1 MNPDDLDDPD
11 LRAAIAASLR
21 ESSNHEE
28 NSQNGR
34 QHEVVDLTADSD
46 DDVIPIFPKSNSV
59 IGSETDG
66 DETDSGEEDG
76 DDEDEDLKR
85 AIELS
90 MQSAIADEDGS
101 SRHHLSSIGNNDSKA
116 SNTPISSRAETPASI
131 QAPTQAAGLLGLDR
145 RQMEK
150 ERLERL
156 NKRKAEEPVSDGQR
170 DAKQARTGTPSR
182 SPGPAISVVDTS
194 SGSNSSRTTP
204 AGNDQI
210 QIPSPTP
217 SVQFPNG
224 VVKKTWAFGCR
235 RQGDDIK
242 IEEVFQKSDLQLAV
256 LSSFMW
262 EMEWLF
268 SKLNTAKTRFYLVMQ
283 AKDESTKLQYK
294 SETAAMSNLRLCFPP
309 MDGQVN
315 CMHSKLMLLFHS
327 GYVRIVVP
335 TANLTPYDWGE
346 IGGLMENSVF
356 IIDLPKRTDKDSG
369 FTRTGF
375 YDELTY
381 FLKASTLH
389 ENIIAKL
396 TDYDFSR
403 TAHIAF
409 VHTIGGSHMG
419 DSWRRTGY
427 CGLGRAV
434 NSLGLRTSKPL
445 NIDFVTSSV
454 GSLTDEFLRS
464 IYLACQG
471 DDGSTEY
478 VLRTAK
484 SFPVRSR
491 SNPTQLINKSTAE
504 EWKDR
509 FRVYFPSE
517 TTVND
522 TKGGPQSAGTICFQS
537 RWYTGPKFP
546 RHVLR
551 DCILYVRPDDP
562 ATLPD
567 NSQCRAWA
575 YVGSANLSESA
586 WGRLVQERATKEPK
600 LNCRNWEC
608 GVLMPVISKE
618 DAVSEQN
625 KSPND
630 ESGTML
636 DAFKGIVPVPM
647 RLPAPHGTGGT
658 MGHTGSTVGTCGTGV
673 SAGGPSISLTKATN
687 RDNPGK
693 TRQQE
698 RFVEGVCAMEG
709 DYGMCHGTD
718 ANGNDWTAPL

>member
-182 SPGPAISVVDTS
+182 SPGPAISVVDSS

-283 AKDESTKLQYK
+283 AKDEST
-294 SETAAMSNLRLCFPP
+294 
-309 MDGQVN
+309 
-315 CMHSKLMLLFHS
+315 LMLLFHS

-346 IGGLMENSVF
+346 IGGLMENNRAYCICPHYVTS
-356 IIDLPKRTDKDSG
+356 
-369 FTRTGF
+369 
-375 YDELTY
+375 
-381 FLKASTLH
+381 STL
-389 ENIIAKL
+389 
-396 TDYDFSR
+396 TSC
-403 TAHIAF
+403 
-409 VHTIGGSHMG
+409 GGSHMG

-464 IYLACQG
+464 IYLACQGITLCPG

-551 DCILYVRPDDP
+551 DCVSQRLGLLMHNKILYVRPDDP

-647 RLPAPHGTGGT
+647 RLPAPQY
-658 MGHTGSTVGTCGTGV
+658 
-673 SAGGPSISLTKATN
+673 GPN
-687 RDNPGK
+687 RKPWFNS
-693 TRQQE
+693 E
-698 RFVEGVCAMEG
+698 S
-709 DYGMCHGTD
+709 GM
-718 ANGNDWTAPL
+718 

>member
-21 ESSNHEE
+21 DSSSHED
-28 NSQNGR
+28 SSHNGR

-66 DETDSGEEDG
+66 DETDSGEED
-76 DDEDEDLKR
+76 DDEDEDLKK

-90 MQSAIADEDGS
+90 MQGAIEDEHGS
-101 SRHHLSSIGNNDSKA
+101 SRHHLPSADNNDSKA
-116 SNTPISSRAETPASI
+116 SNTPLSSRAEAPDST
-131 QAPTQAAGLLGLDR
+131 QAPSQTAGLLGMDR

-150 ERLERL
+150 ERLARL
-156 NKRKAEEPVSDGQR
+156 NKRKAEESVSDDQR
-170 DAKQARTGTPSR
+170 DAKHARTGTPPR
-182 SPGPAISVVDTS
+182 SSGPVISVVDTS

-204 AGNDQI
+204 AGDNQPV

-224 VVKKTWAFGCR
+224 VVKKTWAFGCP

-242 IEEVFQKSDLQLAV
+242 IEEVLQKSDLQLAV

-268 SKLNTAKTRFYLVMQ
+268 SKLNTAKTRFCLVMQ
-283 AKDESTKLQYK
+283 AKDEST
-294 SETAAMSNLRLCFPP
+294 
-309 MDGQVN
+309 
-315 CMHSKLMLLFHS
+315 
-327 GYVRIVVP
+327 
-335 TANLTPYDWGE
+335 
-346 IGGLMENSVF
+346 SVF
-356 IIDLPKRTDKDSG
+356 LIDLPKRSDKDSD
-369 FTRTGF
+369 FPRTAF

-396 TDYDFSR
+396 SDYDFSK

-409 VHTIGGSHMG
+409 VHTM
-419 DSWRRTGY
+419 
-427 CGLGRAV
+427 
-434 NSLGLRTSKPL
+434 
-445 NIDFVTSSV
+445 
-454 GSLTDEFLRS
+454 LTLC
-464 IYLACQG
+464 AG

-478 VLRTAK
+478 VLRTTK
-484 SFPVRSR
+484 SFPARSR
-491 SNPTQLINKSTAE
+491 SNPTQLIDKSTAE

-546 RHVLR
+546 RQVLR
-551 DCILYVRPDDP
+551 DC
-562 ATLPD
+562 
-567 NSQCRAWA
+567 
-575 YVGSANLSESA
+575 
-586 WGRLVQERATKEPK
+586 ERATKEPK

-608 GVLMPVISKE
+608 GVLIPVISRG
-618 DAVSEQN
+618 DVVSEQN
-625 KSPND
+625 RSPND

-636 DAFKGIVPVPM
+636 DIFEGIVPVPM
-647 RLPAPHGTGGT
+647 RLPAPQY
-658 MGHTGSTVGTCGTGV
+658 
-673 SAGGPSISLTKATN
+673 GPN
-687 RDNPGK
+687 RKPWFNS
-693 TRQQE
+693 E
-698 RFVEGVCAMEG
+698 S
-709 DYGMCHGTD
+709 GM
-718 ANGNDWTAPL
+718 

>member
-1 MNPDDLDDPD
+1 MNSDDLDDPD

-21 ESSNHEE
+21 DSCNHEE
-28 NSQNGR
+28 SSHNG
-34 QHEVVDLTADSD
+34 QQLEVVDLTADSD
-46 DDVIPIFPKSNSV
+46 DDVIPLFPKSNSV

-66 DETDSGEEDG
+66 DETDSGEEDD
-76 DDEDEDLKR
+76 DDEDEDLKK

-90 MQSAIADEDGS
+90 MQGAIEDENGP
-101 SRHHLSSIGNNDSKA
+101 SRHHLPSADNNDSKA
-116 SNTPISSRAETPASI
+116 SNTPLSSRAE
-131 QAPTQAAGLLGLDR
+131 APESTQALTQTAGLLGLDR
-145 RQMEK
+145 RQMETD
-150 ERLERL
+150 RLARL
-156 NKRKAEEPVSDGQR
+156 NKRKAEESVSDDQR
-170 DAKQARTGTPSR
+170 DAKHARTGTPPR
-182 SPGPAISVVDTS
+182 SSGPVISVVDTL

-204 AGNDQI
+204 AGDDQQI
-210 QIPSPTP
+210 QIPSPIP

-224 VVKKTWAFGCR
+224 IVKKTWAFGCR

-242 IEEVFQKSDLQLAV
+242 IEEVLQKSDLQLAV

-283 AKDESTKLQYK
+283 AKDESTKLQYQ

-356 IIDLPKRTDKDSG
+356 IMDLPKRSDKDSELP
-369 FTRTGF
+369 RTAF

-396 TDYDFSR
+396 TDYDFSK
-403 TAHIAF
+403 TTNIAF

-434 NSLGLRTSKPL
+434 DSLGLRTSKPL
-445 NIDFVTSSV
+445 NVDFVASSV

-484 SFPVRSR
+484 SFPARSR
-491 SNPTQLINKSTAE
+491 NNPTQLIDKSTAE

-537 RWYTGPKFP
+537 KWYTGPKFP
-546 RHVLR
+546 RQVLR
-551 DCILYVRPDDP
+551 DCVSQRPGLLMHNKILYVRPDDP

-608 GVLMPVISKE
+608 GVLIPVLNRE

-636 DAFKGIVPVPM
+636 DIFERVVPVPM
-647 RLPAPHGTGGT
+647 RLPAPQY
-658 MGHTGSTVGTCGTGV
+658 
-673 SAGGPSISLTKATN
+673 GPN
-687 RDNPGK
+687 RRPWFNS
-693 TRQQE
+693 E
-698 RFVEGVCAMEG
+698 S
-709 DYGMCHGTD
+709 GM
-718 ANGNDWTAPL
+718 

>member
-1 MNPDDLDDPD
+1 MDPDDLNDPD
-11 LRAAIAASLR
+11 LRAAIAASLKD
-21 ESSNHEE
+21 SSNYGV
-28 NSQNGR
+28 SGSAGR

-46 DDVIPIFPKSNSV
+46 DDDVIPIFPKSNSI

-66 DETDSGEEDG
+66 DDTDSGEEDG
-76 DDEDEDLKR
+76 DNENDEDLKR

-90 MQSAIADEDGS
+90 MQSAIEDVDDS
-101 SRHHLSSIGNNDSKA
+101 SRHHLPYPGNNDGKA
-116 SNTPISSRAETPASI
+116 SNTTLSSRAEAS
-131 QAPTQAAGLLGLDR
+131 ASAPTPTQAAGLLGLDR
-145 RQMEK
+145 GQMER
-150 ERLERL
+150 ERLARL
-156 NKRKAEEPVSDGQR
+156 NKKRKAEESFSHGQR
-170 DAKQARTGTPSR
+170 DAKHARTGTPPKPPSA
-182 SPGPAISVVDTS
+182 AIPVVDTLS
-194 SGSNSSRTTP
+194 VSNSSRTTP
-204 AGNDQI
+204 AGSFQ
-210 QIPSPTP
+210 QTQVPSPTP
-217 SVQFPNG
+217 SIQFPNG
-224 VVKKTWAFGCR
+224 VVKKTWAFGYR

-242 IEEVFQKSDLQLAV
+242 IEEVLQKSDLQLAV

-262 EMEWLF
+262 EMDWLF
-268 SKLNTAKTRFYLVMQ
+268 SKLNPAKTRFYLVMQ

-356 IIDLPKRTDKDSG
+356 IIDLPKRRDEDPE
-369 FTRTGF
+369 FLRTGF

-396 TDYDFSR
+396 ADYNFSK
-403 TAHIAF
+403 TTHIAF
-409 VHTIGGSHMG
+409 VHSIGGSHIG

-434 NSLGLRTSKPL
+434 DSLGLRTSKPL
-445 NIDFVTSSV
+445 NIDFITSSI
-454 GSLTDEFLRS
+454 GSLTNEFLRS
-464 IYLACQG
+464 LYLACQG

-491 SNPTQLINKSTAE
+491 NSPTQLIDKSTAE
-504 EWKDR
+504 EWQDR

-517 TTVND
+517 ATVND

-537 RWYTGPKFP
+537 RWYTGQKFP

-551 DCILYVRPDDP
+551 DCVSQRPGLLMHNKIIYVRPDEP

-567 NSQCRAWA
+567 NSQCQAWA

-586 WGRLVQERATKEPK
+586 WGRVVQERATKEPK

-608 GVLMPVISKE
+608 GVLIPVINN
-618 DAVSEQN
+618 DAVLEQDN
-625 KSPND
+625 SPNS
-630 ESGTML
+630 ESGIML
-636 DAFKGIVPVPM
+636 DIFKGIMPVPM
-647 RLPAPHGTGGT
+647 RLPAPQY
-658 MGHTGSTVGTCGTGV
+658 
-673 SAGGPSISLTKATN
+673 GPN
-687 RDNPGK
+687 RRPWFNSESGI
-693 TRQQE
+693 
-698 RFVEGVCAMEG
+698 
-709 DYGMCHGTD
+709 
-718 ANGNDWTAPL
+718 

>member
-283 AKDESTKLQYK
+283 AKDEST
-294 SETAAMSNLRLCFPP
+294 
-309 MDGQVN
+309 
-315 CMHSKLMLLFHS
+315 
-327 GYVRIVVP
+327 
-335 TANLTPYDWGE
+335 
-346 IGGLMENSVF
+346 
-356 IIDLPKRTDKDSG
+356 
-369 FTRTGF
+369 
-375 YDELTY
+375 
-381 FLKASTLH
+381 
-389 ENIIAKL
+389 
-396 TDYDFSR
+396 
-403 TAHIAF
+403 
-409 VHTIGGSHMG
+409 
-419 DSWRRTGY
+419 
-427 CGLGRAV
+427 
-434 NSLGLRTSKPL
+434 
-445 NIDFVTSSV
+445 
-454 GSLTDEFLRS
+454 
-464 IYLACQG
+464 
-471 DDGSTEY
+471 
-478 VLRTAK
+478 
-484 SFPVRSR
+484 
-491 SNPTQLINKSTAE
+491 
-504 EWKDR
+504 
-509 FRVYFPSE
+509 
-517 TTVND
+517 
-522 TKGGPQSAGTICFQS
+522 
-537 RWYTGPKFP
+537 
-546 RHVLR
+546 
-551 DCILYVRPDDP
+551 
-562 ATLPD
+562 
-567 NSQCRAWA
+567 
-575 YVGSANLSESA
+575 
-586 WGRLVQERATKEPK
+586 
-600 LNCRNWEC
+600 
-608 GVLMPVISKE
+608 
-618 DAVSEQN
+618 
-625 KSPND
+625 
-630 ESGTML
+630 
-636 DAFKGIVPVPM
+636 
-647 RLPAPHGTGGT
+647 
-658 MGHTGSTVGTCGTGV
+658 V
-673 SAGGPSISLTKATN
+673 SAVQRYPRNCLAGP
-687 RDNPGK
+687 
-693 TRQQE
+693 
-698 RFVEGVCAMEG
+698 
-709 DYGMCHGTD
+709 
-718 ANGNDWTAPL
+718 

>member
-1 MNPDDLDDPD
+1 MNSDDLDDPD
-11 LRAAIAASLR
+11 LKAAIAASLR
-21 ESSNHEE
+21 DSSNHDE
-28 NSQNGR
+28 SSHSGR

-46 DDVIPIFPKSNSV
+46 DDVVPIFPKSNSV

-66 DETDSGEEDG
+66 DETDSGEEDSG
-76 DDEDEDLKR
+76 DEDEDLKR

-90 MQSAIADEDGS
+90 MQGAIEDEDS
-101 SRHHLSSIGNNDSKA
+101 PSRPHLSSADNDDSKA
-116 SNTPISSRAETPASI
+116 SSTPLSSRAEGPASI
-131 QAPTQAAGLLGLDR
+131 QAPTQTAGLLGLDR

-150 ERLERL
+150 ERLARL
-156 NKRKAEEPVSDGQR
+156 NKRKAEESVSGDQR
-170 DAKQARTGTPSR
+170 DAKQARTETLLRFPS
-182 SPGPAISVVDTS
+182 PAISVVGTS
-194 SGSNSSRTTP
+194 SGSDSSHTAP
-204 AGNDQI
+204 AEHAQQI

-224 VVKKTWAFGCR
+224 VVKKTWAFGCL

-346 IGGLMENSVF
+346 IGGLMENSAF
-356 IIDLPKRTDKDSG
+356 IIDLPKRADKDSE
-369 FTRTGF
+369 FSRTAF
-375 YDELTY
+375 YDELIY

-396 TDYDFSR
+396 TDYDFSK

-434 NSLGLRTSKPL
+434 DSLGLRTSKPL
-445 NIDFVTSSV
+445 NIDFITSSV

-491 SNPTQLINKSTAE
+491 SNPAQLIDKSMAE

-509 FRVYFPSE
+509 FRVYFPSQ

-537 RWYTGPKFP
+537 RWYTGAKFP
-546 RHVLR
+546 RQVLR
-551 DCILYVRPDDP
+551 DCVSQRPGLLMHNKILYVRPDNP
-562 ATLPD
+562 ATLHD

-608 GVLMPVISKE
+608 GVLIPVISRE
-618 DAVSEQN
+618 DAVLGQN
-625 KSPND
+625 KSPSE

-636 DAFKGIVPVPM
+636 DAFKGVVPVPM
-647 RLPAPHGTGGT
+647 RLPAPQY
-658 MGHTGSTVGTCGTGV
+658 
-673 SAGGPSISLTKATN
+673 GPN
-687 RDNPGK
+687 RRPWFNAES
-693 TRQQE
+693 R
-698 RFVEGVCAMEG
+698 M
-709 DYGMCHGTD
+709 
-718 ANGNDWTAPL
+718 